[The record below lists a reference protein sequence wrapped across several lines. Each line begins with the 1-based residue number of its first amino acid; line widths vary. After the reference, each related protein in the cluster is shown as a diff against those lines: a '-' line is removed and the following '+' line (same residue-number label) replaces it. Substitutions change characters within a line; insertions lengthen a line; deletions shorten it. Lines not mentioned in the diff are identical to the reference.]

1 MALRIETTDSIN
13 GPESTTGPAEEERE
27 GRGSSADTGSHQ
39 RVQDQLSP
47 SETTRRLVDTFRRR
61 GESPS
66 SAKTWTDVRPMSP
79 VSEGFLEN
87 LQSQRQRTEERVQ
100 VIKKLR
106 QLKEQQS
113 GVSESSTVGSANKST
128 VNQATRVAKVQPRAS
143 LKLQQT
149 SEGIE
154 PGALRH
160 YGEIQP
166 TKKRIPSSSGNDNAK
181 YNDTKAPK
189 DTNAKPGD
197 PTYGYNVAHATRLS
211 RATQDELTHK
221 DDSNSTQKPVKELPT
236 NPPTSQTNEK
246 RETNAT
252 ERSETLPTNEQVDQ
266 REPHHSQDDASLTL
280 ERDRA
285 NSFLVELAKA
295 KAEILDLQQRLAA
308 TSTASQATRDELS
321 KVKQQRTPFWKRGV
335 KKHQHEAG
343 LGSRTAEDNEDFV
356 KQLLNVVHSLPVCDE
371 ICLRINLRN
380 GEGGW
385 EIVAARAE
393 NPRLK
398 EDDNRDVST

>member
-1 MALRIETTDSIN
+1 MALRIETTDSMN
-13 GPESTTGPAEEERE
+13 GSANTTGPTEEERE
-27 GRGSSADTGSHQ
+27 GRGSSADTGSHHRIEEQ
-39 RVQDQLSP
+39 VSP
-47 SETTRRLVDTFRRR
+47 SETTRRLVDSFRRR

-66 SAKTWTDVRPMSP
+66 SAKTWADVRPMSP

-113 GVSESSTVGSANKST
+113 GVSEPLAVGSANNST
-128 VNQATRVAKVQPRAS
+128 GMMNQATRVAKVQPRTSMTMQQAS
-143 LKLQQT
+143 A
-149 SEGIE
+149 EIE

-166 TKKRIPSSSGNDNAK
+166 TRTRIPSSMANDNAK
-181 YNDTKAPK
+181 NNDTKAQK
-189 DTNAKPGD
+189 DRNAKSGGPA
-197 PTYGYNVAHATRLS
+197 YRYNVTHATTPS
-211 RATQDELTHK
+211 RVNQDELTHK
-221 DDSNSTQKPVKELPT
+221 DDSTQEPVSKLP
-236 NPPTSQTNEK
+236 NNPTSQTIER
-246 RETNAT
+246 REMGAT
-252 ERSETLPTNEQVDQ
+252 RRSERLPSHEQVDQ

-295 KAEILDLQQRLAA
+295 KAEILELQQRLAA
-308 TSTASQATRDELS
+308 ASNASQATRDELS
-321 KVKQQRTPFWKRGV
+321 RVKQQRTPFWKRGA

-385 EIVAARAE
+385 EIVSARAE